1 MNQNRTASL
10 YSVPN
15 RFIRLITCLLT
26 ALLARGLLMGGAY
39 AATQPAQATQPPEG
53 APNEVIAEDFDKGYW
68 YYENTTDGIRIE
80 IHRKRDEE
88 KQIIWYEADLRCN
101 RAHPLQFLLA
111 NPQRPGKGFAYPEV
125 VMRTHQAVFGVNDDQ
140 FGHRMYNRKP
150 VGIILRGGAVVANRT
165 RPNGNRS
172 WPTLDTAAF
181 FADGTMQTFSSRAY
195 TGEQYVEMGAETV
208 LSFGPWL
215 VQQGK
220 INPLCAKHFRTRE
233 PRTALGMITP
243 YHYIAITVEGRVQHS
258 RGVGMQWL
266 AERMLTLHVQE
277 AINLDGGKT
286 TALVFMGKVLKTN
299 NPNGVYRK
307 LRSVTG
313 MIALGT
319 SALVPAVDELGK

>member
-1 MNQNRTASL
+1 MNRNQTTSL
-10 YSVPN
+10 HPVTIVAN
-15 RFIRLITCLLT
+15 RLIAGILT
-26 ALLARGLLMGGAY
+26 GLLAMGLLLGSAD
-39 AATQPAQATQPPEG
+39 AATRPALATQPPEN
-53 APNEVIAEDFDKGYW
+53 APSEVVVEDFENGYW
-68 YYENTTDGIRIE
+68 FYENTTDGIRIE
-80 IHRKRDEE
+80 IHRRMDEE

-101 RAHPLQFLLA
+101 QAHPLQFLLA

-125 VMRTHQAVFGVNDDQ
+125 LMRTHQAVFGINDDQ
-140 FGHRMYNRKP
+140 FGHRMYNRKT

-165 RPNGNRS
+165 QPNGNRS

-181 FADGTMQTFSSRAY
+181 FADGSMKTFSSQTY
-195 TGEQYVEMGAETV
+195 TGEEYADMGAETV

-215 VQQGK
+215 VSQGK
-220 INPLCAKHFRTRE
+220 TNPLCAKHFRIRE
-233 PRTALGMITP
+233 PRTAIGMIAP
-243 YHYIAITVEGRVQHS
+243 YHYIAITVEGRVKHS

-266 AERMLTLHVQE
+266 AERMLALHAQE

-299 NPNGVYRK
+299 NPNGEYRK

-319 SALVPAVDELGK
+319 SALVPSVDELGK